1 MTSSIGAPWQ
11 QVSAF
16 TVGRACTGGNG
27 RIKQIKQIVSKR
39 GFLALVLWVLKG
51 RNGCRVIIRIET
63 GHSNL
68 VSCFGPRIRALARYF
83 TSAFTSEKYTLA
95 SALILGPN
103 HDTRFEWPVL
113 ILQSSRP
120 RCHVACSGTHGQ
132 RRKLLP
138 MRACL
143 YGSAV
148 GLEADVHWSGDL
160 PTVHPS
166 HVKTHLYS
174 RLWTWPEGGY
184 SPNQR
189 SRWKHAFWRY

>member
-1 MTSSIGAPWQ
+1 MDYSPSRDKLSISP
-11 QVSAF
+11 SRDKLF
-16 TVGRACTGGNG
+16 ACTLQRPGMCTGINT
-27 RIKQIKQIVSKR
+27 
-39 GFLALVLWVLKG
+39 
-51 RNGCRVIIRIET
+51 IRFQSQNL
-63 GHSNL
+63 SNL
-68 VSCFGPRIRALARYF
+68 MVSQV
-83 TSAFTSEKYTLA
+83 TLNDLTQCLTDWCTI
-95 SALILGPN
+95 SLWCC
-103 HDTRFEWPVL
+103 HT
-113 ILQSSRP
+113 SSRP
-120 RCHVACSGTHGQ
+120 RCHVACSGTHWQ

-174 RLWTWPEGGY
+174 WLWTWPEGGY
-184 SPNQR
+184 PPNQR